1 MTLPESLL
9 KALFSSDILFF
20 SEEETNWSN
29 ISIIFAII
37 TFCFSTKVLKTLSF
51 QNECLWKYSF
61 FLFMITAFYGDRYG
75 RNPTW
80 TLRRET
86 IVGIVKKRDE
96 FIYPPSFINTVV
108 YFVTCDIRN
117 FRPLKRESHYKYFL
131 YLFHKLID

>member
-1 MTLPESLL
+1 M
-9 KALFSSDILFF
+9 
-20 SEEETNWSN
+20 
-29 ISIIFAII
+29 
-37 TFCFSTKVLKTLSF
+37 KVLI
-51 QNECLWKYSF
+51 

-86 IVGIVKKRDE
+86 IVEIVKKRNE

-117 FRPLKRESHYKYFL
+117 FLPLRRESHYKDF
-131 YLFHKLID
+131 YLSHKLIDQK

>member
-1 MTLPESLL
+1 MSACES
-9 KALFSSDILFF
+9 
-20 SEEETNWSN
+20 TH
-29 ISIIFAII
+29 
-37 TFCFSTKVLKTLSF
+37 
-51 QNECLWKYSF
+51 F

-86 IVGIVKKRDE
+86 IVGIVKKRDV

-117 FRPLKRESHYKYFL
+117 FCPSKKGISL
-131 YLFHKLID
+131 

>member
-1 MTLPESLL
+1 MQRYENIRIFKMSACES
-9 KALFSSDILFF
+9 
-20 SEEETNWSN
+20 TH
-29 ISIIFAII
+29 
-37 TFCFSTKVLKTLSF
+37 
-51 QNECLWKYSF
+51 F

-86 IVGIVKKRDE
+86 IVGIVKKRDA

-117 FRPLKRESHYKYFL
+117 FRPLKKGVSL
-131 YLFHKLID
+131 

>member
-1 MTLPESLL
+1 MLV
-9 KALFSSDILFF
+9 
-20 SEEETNWSN
+20 
-29 ISIIFAII
+29 
-37 TFCFSTKVLKTLSF
+37 KVLI
-51 QNECLWKYSF
+51 
-61 FLFMITAFYGDRYG
+61 FLFMIAAFYGDRYG

-117 FRPLKRESHYKYFL
+117 FRPIKKGVSL
-131 YLFHKLID
+131 

>member
-1 MTLPESLL
+1 MSACESTH
-9 KALFSSDILFF
+9 FF
-20 SEEETNWSN
+20 
-29 ISIIFAII
+29 
-37 TFCFSTKVLKTLSF
+37 V
-51 QNECLWKYSF
+51 YDHG
-61 FLFMITAFYGDRYG
+61 FYGYRYG

-117 FRPLKRESHYKYFL
+117 FRPLNKGVSL
-131 YLFHKLID
+131 